1 MMATEL
7 LAPHD
12 WSFPVPI
19 AYGPGRIAEIA
30 EHCRALGIE
39 NPLIMSDR
47 GSSRLPF
54 IARTQALLKAQGC
67 ASKVF
72 SDISPN
78 PRDYEIKA
86 AGSVFRDG
94 GHDGIIAMGGGSGMD
109 GAKATCLTAGND
121 IDLWA
126 FNYDLPVADIS
137 GAPTFPPLICVPT
150 TAGTG
155 AETESTAMITDT
167 ERGMKLCVW
176 HPTLKPSLALLDP
189 ELTLALPAQLTAWT
203 GVDALVHAIE
213 AYCVPDYH
221 PLCDGIA
228 LEGMKLANRWLR
240 TAVNEP
246 ANLEARGGMQVAAC
260 LGGIAFL
267 KGLGLVHAIS
277 HMVGAD
283 YDTHHGLTNAVA
295 LPAVMRFNAPNL
307 KGRLAPMAAAL
318 ELESDD
324 FDTFYHALCQ
334 LLDDLDIPR
343 SLGDLGVPLEAVGEL
358 ARKAHQDAAAAS
370 NIRTASIAEIE
381 QVIHEAIETGR

>member
-1 MMATEL
+1 MMATDL

-67 ASKVF
+67 ASTVF

-343 SLGDLGVPLEAVGEL
+343 SLGDLGVPLDAVGEL

>member
-1 MMATEL
+1 MMAAEL
-7 LAPHD
+7 LASHD

-30 EHCRALGIE
+30 EHCRALGVE

-47 GSSRLPF
+47 GSSQLPF
-54 IARTQALLKAQGC
+54 IARTQSLLKAQGC
-67 ASKVF
+67 ASTVF

-78 PRDYEIKA
+78 PRDHEIKA

-137 GAPTFPPLICVPT
+137 GAPSFPPLICVPT

-283 YDTHHGLTNAVA
+283 FDTHHGLTNAVA
-295 LPAVMRFNAPNL
+295 LPAVMRFNAPAL
-307 KGRLAPMAAAL
+307 GVRLGPMSSAL
-318 ELESDD
+318 GLENDQ
-324 FDTFYHALCQ
+324 FDTFYNALCQ

-343 SLGDLGVPLEAVGEL
+343 SLSDLGVPGTAAGEL
-358 ARKAHQDAAAAS
+358 AHKAHQDAAAGS
-370 NIRTASIAEIE
+370 NIRAASVDEIE
-381 QVIHEAIETGR
+381 QVIRDAIETGR